1 MAVLVMVEM
10 KGATTEQY
18 DRANEILG
26 HSSAADIPGLI
37 CHTAAVTDDGLQICD
52 VWESADALQSFVD
65 NQLAAALEQAGIPPA
80 QPRVLQ
86 VHYHEHA

>member
-26 HSSAADIPGLI
+26 HSSAAD
-37 CHTAAVTDDGLQICD
+37 
-52 VWESADALQSFVD
+52 ALQSFVD
-65 NQLAAALEQAGIPPA
+65 NQLAAALEHAGIPPA